1 MLFEKLDKAGIVFV
15 AYLFHD
21 ILDGQ
26 AGLCQHLFGQ
36 GDAFLD
42 QQLAESQAGL
52 FFDQD
57 GQVIGGEVKMFC
69 HICQADF
76 PHVVCLNHF
85 QDLVK
90 LGGGK
95 GGGGIRLAEG
105 GAERRNQQFQGALF
119 ITFSRTVIVTVLS
132 TIITTMFA
140 YGFSRD
146 YLKGKRFYLIL
157 GFLSMYISG
166 GIIAS
171 FLVISLFGMYNTY
184 WVYIIP
190 WLFGGFYN
198 VIIYNSNFK
207 AIPGE
212 LYESARLDGASE
224 FKIYSRVVM
233 PLSKPVIAAL
243 AVFTVVGVWNDYQTT
258 LFYTESGGL
267 KTLQYYIVQLV
278 HNANALEALKTSS
291 AAGNAE
297 IYALL
302 QDAAGP
308 TSSKTIELAAIMV
321 ASVPMIAMYPFAQK
335 FFTQGMMVGSVKG

>member
-1 MLFEKLDKAGIVFV
+1 MIMVQGKKGKDRIFDIVNTVLMVLLIVISVYPLYYALINSFN
-15 AYLFHD
+15 
-21 ILDGQ
+21 DGQ
-26 AGLCQHLFGQ
+26 DITNHGMVLLWPRIFTKESWKTVL
-36 GDAFLD
+36 GDISVL
-42 QQLAESQAGL
+42 
-52 FFDQD
+52 
-57 GQVIGGEVKMFC
+57 
-69 HICQADF
+69 
-76 PHVVCLNHF
+76 
-85 QDLVK
+85 
-90 LGGGK
+90 
-95 GGGGIRLAEG
+95 R
-105 GAERRNQQFQGALF
+105 ALF
-119 ITFSRTVIVTVLS
+119 VTFSRTVIVTFFS

-140 YGFSRD
+140 YGFSKD
-146 YLKGKRFYLIL
+146 YLRGKRFYSIL
-157 GFLSMYISG
+157 GFLSMYING

-190 WLFGGFYN
+190 SLFGGFYN
-198 VIIYNSNFK
+198 VIIYNTNFK
-207 AIPGE
+207 AIPEE

-258 LFYTESGGL
+258 LFYTEGGAL

-297 IYALL
+297 IYKLL

-321 ASVPMIAMYPFAQK
+321 ASVPMIVMYPFAQK

>member
-1 MLFEKLDKAGIVFV
+1 MVQGKKGKDRIFDIVNTALMVLLIVVSVYPLYYALINSFN
-15 AYLFHD
+15 
-21 ILDGQ
+21 DGQ
-26 AGLCQHLFGQ
+26 DITNHGMVLLWPRIFTKESWKTVL
-36 GDAFLD
+36 GDIT
-42 QQLAESQAGL
+42 
-52 FFDQD
+52 
-57 GQVIGGEVKMFC
+57 VI
-69 HICQADF
+69 
-76 PHVVCLNHF
+76 
-85 QDLVK
+85 
-90 LGGGK
+90 
-95 GGGGIRLAEG
+95 R
-105 GAERRNQQFQGALF
+105 ALL
-119 ITFSRTVIVTVLS
+119 ITFSRTVIVTALS
-132 TIITTMFA
+132 TIVTTMFA

-146 YLKGKRFYLIL
+146 YLRGKRFYSVL

-190 WLFGGFYN
+190 SLFGGFYN
-198 VIIYNSNFK
+198 VIIYNTNFK

-224 FKIYSRVVM
+224 FQIYSRVVM

-243 AVFTVVGVWNDYQTT
+243 AVFAVVGVWNDYQTT
-258 LFYTESGGL
+258 LFYTEGGAL

-308 TSSKTIELAAIMV
+308 TSSKTIELAAIML
-321 ASVPMIAMYPFAQK
+321 ASVPMIVMYPFAQK

>member
-1 MLFEKLDKAGIVFV
+1 MVQGKKGKDRIFDIVNTALMVLMIVISVYPLYYALINSFN
-15 AYLFHD
+15 
-21 ILDGQ
+21 DGQ
-26 AGLCQHLFGQ
+26 DITNHGMVLLWPRIFTKESWKTVL
-36 GDAFLD
+36 GDITVL
-42 QQLAESQAGL
+42 
-52 FFDQD
+52 
-57 GQVIGGEVKMFC
+57 
-69 HICQADF
+69 
-76 PHVVCLNHF
+76 
-85 QDLVK
+85 
-90 LGGGK
+90 
-95 GGGGIRLAEG
+95 R
-105 GAERRNQQFQGALF
+105 ALL

-132 TIITTMFA
+132 TIVTTMFA

-146 YLKGKRFYLIL
+146 YLKGKRFYSVL

-171 FLVISLFGMYNTY
+171 FLVISFFGMYNSY

-190 WLFGGFYN
+190 SLFGGFYN
-198 VIIYNSNFK
+198 VIIYNTNFK
-207 AIPGE
+207 AIPEE

-258 LFYTESGGL
+258 LFYTEGGTL

-321 ASVPMIAMYPFAQK
+321 ASVPMIVMYPFAQK

>member
-1 MLFEKLDKAGIVFV
+1 MVQGKKGKDRIFDIVNTVLMVLLIVISVYPLYYALINSFN
-15 AYLFHD
+15 
-21 ILDGQ
+21 DGQ
-26 AGLCQHLFGQ
+26 DITNHGMVLLWPRIFTKESWKTVL
-36 GDAFLD
+36 GDISVL
-42 QQLAESQAGL
+42 
-52 FFDQD
+52 
-57 GQVIGGEVKMFC
+57 
-69 HICQADF
+69 
-76 PHVVCLNHF
+76 
-85 QDLVK
+85 
-90 LGGGK
+90 
-95 GGGGIRLAEG
+95 R
-105 GAERRNQQFQGALF
+105 ALF
-119 ITFSRTVIVTVLS
+119 VTFSRTVIVTFFS

-140 YGFSRD
+140 YGFSKD
-146 YLKGKRFYLIL
+146 YLRGKRFYSIL
-157 GFLSMYISG
+157 GFLSMYING

-190 WLFGGFYN
+190 SLFGGFYN
-198 VIIYNSNFK
+198 VIIYNTNFK
-207 AIPGE
+207 AIPEE

-258 LFYTESGGL
+258 LFYTEGGAL

-297 IYALL
+297 IYKLL

-321 ASVPMIAMYPFAQK
+321 ASVPMIVMYPFAQK